1 MSNQLPFYLWTRLEG
16 EREHDRFGD
25 VILTGDINGDGFQEW
40 IISAS
45 TATYVE
51 DEAGVNPIPH
61 YYSGRVYVYSH
72 DLKLIFTLNGQHSGD
87 CFGTSVALE
96 DMNGDGIP
104 EIIVTAPRASSGNK
118 IQCGQVYVYSG
129 QNGQLLYQWSGKED
143 NANIGRAISILDWD
157 GDGILDIALSSHQ
170 IDPTGEERDGR
181 VTIYSGRDRSIIDE
195 FMGNDCEGLG
205 LSLASGDVNGDGKDE
220 LIIGAPRHSS
230 HGLIR
235 NGKVLIYSRQN
246 GLLNEYIGERSYD
259 EMGAH
264 LAIGDMDRDG
274 IDDLI
279 IGSPKAGGE
288 YLRGGQIQIISIMQ
302 NKMIMKKNGWFGHQ
316 ELGSKMIPFFT
327 RGQQPLVLAGSHT
340 GAVYLLDLN
349 GKVVHEFN
357 GEKSSFFGHAFCCIQ
372 NTAGPCIAVGA
383 ISAGNTK
390 KIMSGNVYFLSMSP
404 PFTLQKPAAS
414 DVTDQMLPS
423 SEPIAIANKHPL
435 DSSLS
440 KKRILL
446 TTYWYLPHVGGV
458 DVYVNLLKKELERQ
472 GHHVD
477 VLAHHPDMA
486 HYYLVDGEK
495 KVNKWQIKS
504 VVYDKVF
511 QYFQRYLSHVDP
523 WVRYR
528 EIERYCFELAA
539 CLFDLEQYDIIHT
552 QDIISTRAL
561 SRVKP
566 ASTALVATIHGLLA
580 KEHVFSGNIVGK
592 NSLAWKY
599 VADEEYYGCVSADA
613 TIVPTEWLVRE
624 MEQFEV
630 PPEIFNIIPYG
641 LSVDEFAEKTQQPL
655 THPLPLPSECSFI
668 ISCPA
673 RLVPVKG
680 HSTLIGGLHRLQDN
694 GSWHCFLLG
703 DGPLRAEIEQQIQN
717 AGLKDRITLLGDR
730 KDVPT
735 ILRQSDVMILP
746 SLQDNLPFSI
756 MEAQLSGTPII
767 ASNAGGIPEMIQDE
781 VTGLL
786 FDVGNEEQLASQ
798 LSRMMQDANLRST
811 ISQRAAAWA
820 KKQWSSI
827 TLLDRTL
834 EVYDNAVRRVK
845 ANDI

>member
-1 MSNQLPFYLWTRLEG
+1 MGNQLPFYLWKRLEG

-45 TATYVE
+45 TASYIE
-51 DEAGVNPIPH
+51 DEDGVNPIPH

-72 DLKLIFTLNGQHSGD
+72 DLQLLLTFKGQRYGD
-87 CFGTSVALE
+87 CFGTSLALG

-118 IQCGQVYVYSG
+118 IQCGEVYVYSG
-129 QNGQLLYQWSGKED
+129 QSGQLLYQWSGRED
-143 NANIGRAISILDWD
+143 YANLGRSISILDWN
-157 GDGILDIALSSHQ
+157 GDGTPDIALSSHHL
-170 IDPTGEERDGR
+170 DPNWEERDGR
-181 VTIYSGRDRSIIDE
+181 VTIYSGRDRSILCE
-195 FMGNDCEGLG
+195 FVGHDCEGLG
-205 LSLASGDVNGDGKDE
+205 VSLASGDVNGDGKDE

-230 HGLIR
+230 YGLVR
-235 NGKVLIYSRQN
+235 NGRVLIYSRDN

-259 EMGAH
+259 EMGRH
-264 LAIGDMDRDG
+264 LAIGDMDGNG
-274 IDDLI
+274 IVDLI
-279 IGSPKAGGE
+279 IGSPKAGGKC
-288 YLRGGQIQIISIMQ
+288 LRGGQIKIISIVQ
-302 NKMIMKKNGWFGHQ
+302 NSIIMNKNGWFGLQ
-316 ELGSKMIPFFT
+316 ELGSEVLPFIIE
-327 RGQQPLVLAGSHT
+327 GQQPLVLTGSHA
-340 GAVYLLDLN
+340 GAVYILNLN
-349 GKVVHEFN
+349 GEIVQEFN
-357 GEKSSFFGHAFCCIQ
+357 GEESSVFGHAFSCIQ
-372 NTAGPCIAVGA
+372 HTGGPCIAVGA
-383 ISAGNTK
+383 VSAGNSK
-390 KIMSGNVYFLSMSP
+390 KLMSGNVYFYSVSP
-404 PFTLQKPAAS
+404 SFGQKKSTPSITTDPILAPCVEPVNKPAIKSA
-414 DVTDQMLPS
+414 
-423 SEPIAIANKHPL
+423 A
-435 DSSLS
+435 S

-458 DVYVNLLKKELERQ
+458 DVYVRLLKQELERQ

-486 HYYLVDGEK
+486 HYYLVDGGK
-495 KVNKWQIKS
+495 VVNKWQIKS

-511 QYFQRYLSHVDP
+511 QYYQRYLSHVDP

-566 ASTALVATIHGLLA
+566 SSTALVATIHGLLA
-580 KEHVFSGNIVGK
+580 KEHMFSGDIISK

-624 MEQFEV
+624 MKQFEV
-630 PPEIFNIIPYG
+630 PPEIFDIIPYG
-641 LSVDEFAEKTQQPL
+641 LSIDEIAQKTKQPL
-655 THPLPLPSECSFI
+655 TDPLPVPEESSFI

-680 HSTLIGGLHRLQDN
+680 HSTLIEGLHRLQDN
-694 GSWHCFLLG
+694 PSWHCFLLG
-703 DGPLRAEIEQQIQN
+703 DGPLRAEIEQLIQR

-730 KDVPT
+730 KDVPA
-735 ILRQSDVMILP
+735 ILRQSDVMLLP

-756 MEAQLSGTPII
+756 MEAQLCGTPII
-767 ASNAGGIPEMIQDE
+767 ASNAGGIPEMIRDE
-781 VTGLL
+781 ETGLL
-786 FDVGNEEQLASQ
+786 FDVGNEEQLATQ
-798 LSRMMQDANLRST
+798 LTRMMNDSVLRST
-811 ISQRAAAWA
+811 IAQQAAEWA
-820 KKQWSSI
+820 RKQWSSI
-827 TLLDRTL
+827 TLLERTL
-834 EVYDNAVRRVK
+834 AVYDHAIERVK
-845 ANDI
+845 GNDI